1 MHSQAERGNDK
12 GLSLK
17 HCRAHPPRGHAV
29 LDAPR
34 PFFAVRPAERQKLN
48 NPLFPQPLVQR
59 VAAHAQLFGQQ

>member
-17 HCRAHPPRGHAV
+17 HCRAHALVGMLFLSHLRCA
-29 LDAPR
+29 ACR
-34 PFFAVRPAERQKLN
+34 AQKLN